1 MRRFILPALVALTA
15 LTSCVQKKSE
25 WHSSAGVSKTV
36 LKIPESPAIMNQEQ
50 KIGFLKTHYWDNFD
64 FEDEK
69 YPFLLDSAQIYALF
83 IDYAS
88 ILMNDPYDTLSTAA
102 LMEKASANPAAF
114 ALFSNLAYD
123 VFHGVNSPYRND
135 EFYIPVLE
143 AQLESPYLNEDEK
156 LIPAAALEMARKNR
170 LGHKANDFRYVT
182 EKLDRAELIRA
193 ADETSADQSESALS
207 AAGKGIRPGPQ
218 TTNHLY
224 GTEGEYILLYFNN
237 PGCTMCREIRQS
249 LMQSTLIDRLVND
262 GTLTVLAVYPDEN
275 TDAWRAYH
283 PYMPDDW
290 INARDSEHQLF
301 AEKLYCLDAIPSLYL
316 LDRDKTVLAKDQTDI
331 RRLETIL
338 ARTIAAIQGQPAQ

>member
-1 MRRFILPALVALTA
+1 MKRFILSALVAFTA

-25 WHSSAGVSKTV
+25 AQSTAGVSKTV
-36 LKIPESPAIMNQEQ
+36 LKIPESPLIMDQGQ
-50 KIGFLKTHYWDNFD
+50 KIEFLKTHYWDNFD

-69 YPFLLDSAQIYALF
+69 YPFLVDSAQIYALF

-88 ILMNDPYDTLSTAA
+88 LLMNDPYDTLSTAA

-114 ALFSNLAYD
+114 ALFSSLADD

-193 ADETSADQSESALS
+193 ADETSGDQSESALA
-207 AAGKGIRPGPQ
+207 AAGKGIRPGSQ

-224 GTEGEYILLYFNN
+224 GTEGDYILLYFNN

-249 LMQSTLIDRLVND
+249 LMQSTLIDKLVND
-262 GTLTVLAVYPDEN
+262 GTLTILAVYPDEN

-283 PYMPDDW
+283 PYLPDSW
-290 INARDSEHQLF
+290 INARDTDHQLF
-301 AEKLYCLDAIPSLYL
+301 AQKLYYLEAIPSLYL
-316 LDRDKTVLAKDQTDI
+316 LDKGKNVLAKDETDV
-331 RRLETIL
+331 RRLERIL
-338 ARTIAAIQGQPAQ
+338 AQDIAATQGQPAQ